1 MADSDTES
9 EDSVN
14 YENENEQNA
23 DNYVYSKDD
32 KSFEEQYK
40 AAVKAIKT
48 TTIDREIDVDRFLS
62 AYGAVA
68 GQSAGHGSENLLHA
82 IVDMIK
88 RDDMKSENVRC
99 LVQRLVEDYP
109 KLLLQ
114 QSNDGYNPLHMA
126 IRDSAYQLAEYIIS
140 ACVRSKSADAKTTSV
155 KQNLETALLQ
165 TAQGGRTTLHAAF
178 LGNLNLSTARMLIEN
193 ANDKA
198 LEAQDDRNNTP
209 MHYAASFKQCTDAG
223 AEIID
228 LLVARDLEASRR
240 KLPSGTTFLDLVN
253 AEGRSVYEELQFS
266 RQNEIMRHRTRK
278 KQRAPNQIPDQS
290 ASTARPG
297 GTALPSYPKAD
308 SKPQI
313 SVQTGVRDATASLGF
328 IGREAK
334 LDDRERERQEKK
346 REEAERLKAEAE
358 ALARKS
364 RFDFVKGQGTTG
376 RDASRSSQPQTNDR
390 ESQSLTVPAA
400 LDVGKKL
407 AQPMES
413 SANMSIKRRDTGRL
427 DGNLKQGSLA
437 TEPTPITRKANIA
450 SDYNL
455 KRKVSKEIL
464 LKLKLHY
471 MRTRSSE
478 MALAFLYGTNMKD
491 VQISFD
497 YDRLPAKVAW
507 NEFEK
512 QFGKDNKSG
521 FQFDRVLQYVTFPQV
536 EVAIKGR
543 LADRQIGAEKGKQEH
558 LGRKDM
564 VHFFNWLYEKGV
576 RHIIRVS
583 VNDSGDPGEKI
594 HTDQAIQQCLERFVV
609 ESLDWQKTDLDPET
623 ILRMYDDP
631 QWIKQKVEEF
641 RLRLNKN
648 SKEAREKDLKLE
660 QQDAFQATGEIEV
673 LLEAIDMDDG
683 SKLTAR
689 GVSNFTASTSVK
701 GINSHR
707 WLDSTSRFAGEMR
720 SFWDNTLEQWNDIP
734 NKVLRPEDEFEGD
747 VVVALI
753 DDGVDRLDNTLSGQV
768 LEGKSFDYHDGQ
780 VRPPFSSARGHGT
793 VMASM
798 ILRAIEAALAKNA
811 TIISMSWTL
820 PKSSA
825 ENETKDE
832 LHEILDLAV
841 KRKVIMFCSSPDE
854 GKFTELDYPSG
865 PWRSRFFRIGAARA
879 DGTIFEWTP
888 DDGISFVL
896 PGVDVVKEQAGRTSS
911 ETQSF
916 GVTSRVADFKYETG
930 SSVATALAAGLAAM
944 IIYCVKASIM
954 ALRIANQNVDSVI
967 GIAITNGDLKRISE
981 HDAMKQAFSTL
992 GKVTPNRFIQVWEK
1006 LDAISDKLEV
1016 AQSKVLKDDEKRELT
1031 QSFVNFASMLLN
1043 GKQSDLKMAEYNGLG
1058 M

>member
-1 MADSDTES
+1 
-9 EDSVN
+9 
-14 YENENEQNA
+14 
-23 DNYVYSKDD
+23 
-32 KSFEEQYK
+32 
-40 AAVKAIKT
+40 
-48 TTIDREIDVDRFLS
+48 
-62 AYGAVA
+62 
-68 GQSAGHGSENLLHA
+68 
-82 IVDMIK
+82 
-88 RDDMKSENVRC
+88 MKSENVRC
-99 LVQRLVEDYP
+99 LVQRLIEDYP
-109 KLLLQ
+109 KLLLH

-140 ACVRSKSADAKTTSV
+140 ACVRNKNTDTV
-155 KQNLETALLQ
+155 KQNLEIALLQ

-178 LGNLNLSTARMLIEN
+178 SGNLNLSTIRMLIEN

-198 LEAQDDRNNTP
+198 LEAQDGKNNTP

-223 AEIID
+223 AEIIA
-228 LLVARDLEASRR
+228 LLIARDLEAPQR
-240 KLPSGTTFLDLVN
+240 KMPSGTTFLDLVN
-253 AEGRSVYEELQFS
+253 AEGRS
-266 RQNEIMRHRTRK
+266 
-278 KQRAPNQIPDQS
+278 
-290 ASTARPG
+290 
-297 GTALPSYPKAD
+297 
-308 SKPQI
+308 
-313 SVQTGVRDATASLGF
+313 
-328 IGREAK
+328 
-334 LDDRERERQEKK
+334 
-346 REEAERLKAEAE
+346 
-358 ALARKS
+358 
-364 RFDFVKGQGTTG
+364 
-376 RDASRSSQPQTNDR
+376 
-390 ESQSLTVPAA
+390 
-400 LDVGKKL
+400 
-407 AQPMES
+407 S
-413 SANMSIKRRDTGRL
+413 SANMSIKRRDTGRS
-427 DGNLKQGSLA
+427 DGNLEQGTLA
-437 TEPTPITRKANIA
+437 TEATLIARKANIA
-450 SDYNL
+450 SDFNL

-471 MRTRSSE
+471 MRTRSTE
-478 MALAFLYGTNMKD
+478 MALAFLYGTNMND

-497 YDRLPAKVAW
+497 YDRLPAKVVW

-536 EVAIKGR
+536 EVAVKGR
-543 LADRQIGAEKGKQEH
+543 LTDRQIGAEKGKQEH

-623 ILRMYDDP
+623 ILRVSARSLEKAAPTSEDPKNVELLPDRQLRELRLRWSGNNAVLRAWSEPEGLPLLPRLERVYLLIPPASKMYDDP

-648 SKEAREKDLKLE
+648 FKEAREKDLKLE
-660 QQDAFQATGEIEV
+660 QEDTFQATCEIEV
-673 LLEAIDMDDG
+673 LLEAIDMDGG

-689 GVSNFTASTSVK
+689 GVSNFTTSTSVK

-707 WLDSTSRFAGEMR
+707 WLDATSRFAGEMKY
-720 SFWDNTLEQWNDIP
+720 FWDNTLEQWNNIP
-734 NKVLRPEDEFEGD
+734 NKVLRPEDDFEGD

-768 LEGKSFDYHDGQ
+768 QEGKSFDYHDGQ

-798 ILRAIEAALAKNA
+798 ILRVCPMAKIYPIRLKTYDVSGGKSQIDRKYAAKAIEAALAKNA

-832 LHEILDLAV
+832 HVAV

-879 DGTIFEWTP
+879 DGTVFEWTP

-954 ALRIANQNVDSVI
+954 ALRIANQNLDSVI

-1006 LDAISDKLEV
+1006 LDVISDKLEV
-1016 AQSKVLKDDEKRELT
+1016 AQSKVLTDDEKRELA

-1043 GKQSDLKMAEYNGLG
+1043 GKQSDLKMAEYNGLN

>member
-1 MADSDTES
+1 
-9 EDSVN
+9 
-14 YENENEQNA
+14 
-23 DNYVYSKDD
+23 
-32 KSFEEQYK
+32 
-40 AAVKAIKT
+40 
-48 TTIDREIDVDRFLS
+48 
-62 AYGAVA
+62 
-68 GQSAGHGSENLLHA
+68 
-82 IVDMIK
+82 
-88 RDDMKSENVRC
+88 MKSEHVRC

-109 KLLLQ
+109 KLLLH

-126 IRDSAYQLAEYIIS
+126 IRDSAHQLAEYMIS
-140 ACVRSKSADAKTTSV
+140 ACIRSKITDESTSSAMK
-155 KQNLETALLQ
+155 NLETALLQ
-165 TAQGGRTTLHAAF
+165 TAQGGKTTLHAAF

-193 ANDKA
+193 ASDNA
-198 LEAQDDRNNTP
+198 LEAQDDKHNTP
-209 MHYAASFKQCTDAG
+209 MHYAVSFKQCTGAG
-223 AEIID
+223 AEIIA
-228 LLVARDLEASRR
+228 LLIARDLEALRR
-240 KLPSGTTFLDLVN
+240 KKSSGATFLDL
-253 AEGRSVYEELQFS
+253 
-266 RQNEIMRHRTRK
+266 
-278 KQRAPNQIPDQS
+278 
-290 ASTARPG
+290 
-297 GTALPSYPKAD
+297 
-308 SKPQI
+308 
-313 SVQTGVRDATASLGF
+313 
-328 IGREAK
+328 
-334 LDDRERERQEKK
+334 
-346 REEAERLKAEAE
+346 
-358 ALARKS
+358 
-364 RFDFVKGQGTTG
+364 
-376 RDASRSSQPQTNDR
+376 
-390 ESQSLTVPAA
+390 
-400 LDVGKKL
+400 
-407 AQPMES
+407 S

-427 DGNLKQGSLA
+427 DGKLEQGGLA
-437 TEPTPITRKANIA
+437 AEVPPIAIKSNIQG
-450 SDYNL
+450 DYSV

-478 MALAFLYGTNMKD
+478 MVLAFLYGTNMND

-497 YDRLPAKVAW
+497 YDRLPAKVVW
-507 NEFEK
+507 NEFEN
-512 QFGKDNKSG
+512 QFGSDIKSG
-521 FQFDRVLQYVTFPQV
+521 LKFDRVLQYVTFPQV
-536 EVAIKGR
+536 EVTVKGR
-543 LADRQIGAEKGKQEH
+543 LKDRQMGADKIQHEH

-576 RHIIRVS
+576 RHIVRVT

-594 HTDQAIQQCLERFVV
+594 HTDQSIQQCLERFVV

-623 ILRMYDDP
+623 ILRVSAKSLEKAVPTSEDPKNVELLPDRQLRELRLRWSGNNAVLRAWGEPEGLPMLPRLERVHLLTPPTSKMYDDS
-631 QWIKQKVEEF
+631 QWMKQKVEEF

-648 SKEAREKDLKLE
+648 VREARSKDLKLGQE
-660 QQDAFQATGEIEV
+660 DAFQATNEIEV
-673 LLEAIDMDDG
+673 LLEAIDMDSG

-689 GVSNFTASTSVK
+689 GVSNFTTSTSVK
-701 GINSHR
+701 GLNSHR
-707 WLDSTSRFAGEMR
+707 WLNSTSRFAGEMR
-720 SFWDNTLEQWNDIP
+720 LFWNNTLEQWKKIP
-734 NKVLRPEDEFEGD
+734 NKQPRPEDDFESD

-753 DDGVDRLDNTLSGQV
+753 DDGVDRLDNTLSGQI

-798 ILRAIEAALAKNA
+798 ILRVCPMAKIYPIRLKTYDVSGGKSQIDRKYAAKAIEAALAKNA

-832 LHEILDLAV
+832 LAV
-841 KRKVIMFCSSPDE
+841 KRKVIMFCSSPDA

-879 DGTIFEWTP
+879 DGTVFEWTP
-888 DDGISFVL
+888 EDGISFVL

-954 ALRIANQNVDSVI
+954 ALRIANQNMDSMI
-967 GIAITNGDLKRISE
+967 GIAITNGGLKRISE

-992 GKVTPNRFIQVWEK
+992 GNVTASRFIQVWEK
-1006 LDAISDKLEV
+1006 LDAISEKLEV
-1016 AQSKVLKDDEKRELT
+1016 AQSKVLTDDEKRELT

-1043 GKQSDLKMAEYNGLG
+1043 GKQSDGNMGEYNGLS